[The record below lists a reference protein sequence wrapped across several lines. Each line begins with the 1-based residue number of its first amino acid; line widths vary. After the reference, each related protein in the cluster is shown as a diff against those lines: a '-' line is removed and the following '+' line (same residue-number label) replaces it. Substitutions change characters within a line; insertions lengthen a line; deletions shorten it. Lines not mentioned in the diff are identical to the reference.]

1 MSIFLS
7 NSSPI
12 ITVSELNRHAKA
24 VLEQTFPLQ
33 WVAGEISNFT
43 RAASGHWYFT
53 LKDGQ
58 AQVRCAMFRHKSQY
72 TDFKPD
78 NGMQVEVRALVTLYE
93 ARGEFQL
100 GVESMRRAGLG
111 ALFEAF
117 EKLKAKL
124 SLEGLFDEERKRA
137 LPAFPNRIG
146 IITSPAAAALRD
158 VITTLQRRMPNIPV
172 LIYPVPVQGEGAAQ
186 KIASAIQLAGQRR
199 DCDVLILCRGG
210 GSIED
215 LWAFNEEIVA
225 RAIADSA
232 IPIIC
237 GVGHETDITI
247 ADFTADRRAPTPTA
261 AAELATPHR
270 AELLQRLAMLQSG
283 LSRQTIRG
291 LEQRMQQLD
300 YLSRRLIH
308 PGTRIKNQQQ
318 HLEHLKQRLMRA
330 TPRLLEQQ
338 EWRMQRLSSRL
349 AAAAPAIRMFE
360 PRLQQLR
367 QHLDRAIKSG
377 LERHQSSLQHLAAS
391 LQHLNPEAVLERGFS
406 MVRSASGRIV
416 RSSAEIALDEEISMT
431 FSHGSATARV
441 TRKEEAP

>member
-117 EKLKAKL
+117 ERLKAKL

-308 PGTRIKNQQQ
+308 PGTRIRNQQQ

-338 EWRMQRLSSRL
+338 EWRLQRLSSRL
-349 AAAAPAIRMFE
+349 ASAAPAIRMFE

>member
-308 PGTRIKNQQQ
+308 PGTRIRNQQQ

-349 AAAAPAIRMFE
+349 ASAAPAIRMFE